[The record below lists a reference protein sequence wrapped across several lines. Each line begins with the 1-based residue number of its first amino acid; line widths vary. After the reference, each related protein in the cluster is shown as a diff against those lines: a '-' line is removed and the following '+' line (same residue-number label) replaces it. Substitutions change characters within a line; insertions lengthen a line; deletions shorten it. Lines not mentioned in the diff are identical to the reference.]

1 MTFGPWTP
9 RHGSGWPSQ
18 FLKFSRVHHTCEG
31 LPGCRA
37 EMVQKC
43 VNPPIR
49 DSRWHSREHKLKAK
63 LVSNCAFQRLQQGRP
78 KAAKHAS
85 WRNTVFKGNFE
96 SEQNAMSG
104 ICYTASPLQRFIS
117 TLREVT
123 RVIGALFEPRRSSG
137 ARHIVAA

>member
-1 MTFGPWTP
+1 MQGGNGAKMCKPQL
-9 RHGSGWPSQ
+9 GILG
-18 FLKFSRVHHTCEG
+18 G
-31 LPGCRA
+31 
-37 EMVQKC
+37 
-43 VNPPIR
+43 IR
-49 DSRWHSREHKLKAK
+49 GFK